1 MEVHGRGGGPVSW
14 AKTKVNRTR
23 SKGLYS
29 PTRNIYVGTGVY
41 PTPDPVTLL
50 WWIGWR
56 LARMFD
62 WNSAKLSCQALVSI
76 SCYVLFGKLLP
87 RNYYSVKV
95 LTILCI
101 LFWKQTTY
109 HPTHPRPL
117 WNLLCTVTNCS
128 NRHENVYFGN
138 ALVTKSAFMVHW
150 LVSDSLNV

>member
-1 MEVHGRGGGPVSW
+1 MEVHRRGGGPVSW

-87 RNYYSVKV
+87 RKLLFSESSNNSLYFVLDADDLPPDPPSPLLKLTMYSDELFESTMKMF
-95 LTILCI
+95 I
-101 LFWKQTTY
+101 LFI
-109 HPTHPRPL
+109 
-117 WNLLCTVTNCS
+117 NLLWFTVS
-128 NRHENVYFGN
+128 Q
-138 ALVTKSAFMVHW
+138 
-150 LVSDSLNV
+150 